1 MAEIL
6 SKATRALARK
16 APVAAFAA
24 DEEYLR
30 VDDFARRM
38 NVKTKT
44 ARNWISLGRVKTIR
58 FSAKAIRVLCL
69 NAVALLKR
77 ELDRRVRR
85 TAHEPQKSNSG
96 DPGGSPPPR

>member
-58 FSAKAIRVLCL
+58 FSAKAIRVPLSEL
-69 NAVALLKR
+69 NRLIEEGTRPAR
-77 ELDRRVRR
+77 EKDC
-85 TAHEPQKSNSG
+85 A
-96 DPGGSPPPR
+96 